1 MTLINKKKVK
11 DMVKEQGKQIT
22 SEFMDQLD
30 YKVRQLILRA
40 IANARHFKRL
50 KATEL
55 M

>member
-11 DMVKEQGKQIT
+11 EMVKEHNKHVT
-22 SEFMDQLD
+22 AEFMEQLE
-30 YKVRQLILRA
+30 YKVRQLILKA
-40 IANARHFKRL
+40 VANARHFKRL

>member
-11 DMVKEQGKQIT
+11 QMCKEHNKQVT
-22 SEFMDQLD
+22 TEFMDQLE
-30 YKVRQLILRA
+30 YRVRQLILKA
-40 IANARHFKRL
+40 VANARHFKRL

>member
-11 DMVKEQGKQIT
+11 DMVKEQGKHVT
-22 SEFMDQLD
+22 TEFMDQLD
-30 YKVRQLILRA
+30 YKVRQLILKA
-40 IANARHFKRL
+40 VANARHFKRL

>member
-11 DMVKEQGKQIT
+11 QVAKEHGKQVT
-22 SEFMDQLD
+22 AEFMDQLD
-30 YKVRQLILRA
+30 YKVRALILRA
-40 IANARHFKRL
+40 VANARHFKRL